1 MAADAPLALLARSA
15 ALNAMELRR
24 RELQGKPSGW
34 DASVHPVLQRIYAA
48 RGVLQPDGVEHRL
61 QRLLSPQSL
70 GGLDAAT
77 GLLAEAIRD
86 DWSILIAGDYDCDGA
101 TGTAVAVRG
110 LRMLSAKRVS
120 YAVPN
125 RFVHGYGLT
134 PALVDSLQPRPQLI
148 VTVDNGVA
156 SVAGVARARELGM
169 RVIVTDHHLP
179 GEQLPDCDAMVN
191 PNLAGDGF
199 PSKALAGVGVMFY
212 LLLAL
217 RAKLRESGW
226 FAHLEE
232 CAQGSAL
239 FDFRDR
245 DDRKS
250 KEPDLSVLLDLVAL
264 GTVADLVPLDFN
276 NRVLVEAGLRR
287 IRNGR
292 SCAGIAALIECG
304 KRSAATLCASDLGF
318 AVGPRLNAAGRL
330 EDMQLGVECLLT
342 DDAAQAR
349 RYAGELD
356 AINRARRDLQ
366 ASMVAEAE
374 VMTAG
379 LRDIDAV
386 GVALYEPSW
395 HAGVVGLVA
404 SKLKERLH
412 RPVIAFAPA
421 SVEKCGDGSP
431 LLDLRA
437 QDAHTSR
444 GHLRGSG
451 RSISGFHLRDALALI
466 DARQPGLI
474 ERFGGHAM
482 AAGLSLRAIDFPRFA
497 AAFDAAARELIA
509 PERLQA
515 ALYTDGELPTGSLSL
530 ELALQLR
537 GAGPWGQAFP
547 EPLFDNVFECANW
560 KPMGENHW
568 RLGLR
573 DPRDGTM
580 HDAVMFNVGT
590 AAPPSRL
597 RAIYELVVN
606 DWQGRESPRL
616 LLRHIEPA

>member
-1 MAADAPLALLARSA
+1 MSAL
-15 ALNAMELRR
+15 ELRR
-24 RELQGKPSGW
+24 RELQGEPSGW
-34 DASVHPVLQRIYAA
+34 DAAVHPVLQRVYAA
-48 RGVLQPDGVEHRL
+48 RGVLRPEGVAHRL
-61 QRLLSPQSL
+61 QHLLPPHSL
-70 GGLDAAT
+70 GGLDIAT
-77 GLLAEAIRD
+77 ALLAEAIRGN
-86 DWSILIAGDYDCDGA
+86 WAILIVGDYDCDGA

-110 LRMLSAKRVS
+110 LRMLGAKRVG

-191 PNLAGDGF
+191 PNLVGDGF

-217 RAKLRESGW
+217 RAKLYPCDRPDREDQEAVIHGRTP
-226 FAHLEE
+226 
-232 CAQGSAL
+232 Q
-239 FDFRDR
+239 RR
-245 DDRKS
+245 R
-250 KEPDLSVLLDLVAL
+250 PDLSALLDLVAL

-287 IRNGR
+287 IRSGHA
-292 SCAGIAALIECG
+292 CAGIAALIECG

-342 DDAAQAR
+342 DDVAQAR
-349 RYAGELD
+349 RYAGRLD
-356 AINRARRDLQ
+356 AINRERRDLQ

-374 VMTAG
+374 AMTADR
-379 LRDIDAV
+379 RDIDAV

-421 SVEKCGDGSP
+421 SAEECGDGAP
-431 LLDLRA
+431 LVDLRA
-437 QDAHTSR
+437 QGAPAS
-444 GHLRGSG
+444 LRGSG
-451 RSISGFHLRDALALI
+451 RSISGFHLRDALAVI

-482 AAGLSLRAIDFPRFA
+482 AAGLSLRTADFSRFA
-497 AAFDAAARELIA
+497 AAFDAVARELIA

-515 ALYTDGELPTGSLSL
+515 ALYTDGELPAGSLSL

-537 GAGPWGQAFP
+537 DAGPWGQAFP
-547 EPLFDNVFECANW
+547 EPLFDNVFECASW
-560 KPMGENHW
+560 KPMGEGHW

-573 DPRDGTM
+573 DPRDGGM

-590 AAPPSRL
+590 ASPPSRL
-597 RAIYELVVN
+597 RAVYELVVN

-616 LLRHIEPA
+616 LLRQVEPA

>member
-1 MAADAPLALLARSA
+1 VAADASLALLARSV
-15 ALNAMELRR
+15 ALSTLELRR
-24 RELQGKPSGW
+24 REWQGEPSGW
-34 DASVHPVLQRIYAA
+34 EASVHPVLQRIYAA
-48 RGVLQPDGVEHRL
+48 RGVLRPDGIEHRL
-61 QRLLSPQSL
+61 QRLLPPQSL

-77 GLLAEAIRD
+77 DLLAEAIHD
-86 DWSILIAGDYDCDGA
+86 DWAILIAGDYDADGA

-110 LRMLSAKRVS
+110 LRMLGAKRVS

-156 SVAGVARARELGM
+156 SLAGVARARELGM

-217 RAKLRESGW
+217 RAKLRGQGA
-226 FAHLEE
+226 FAAE
-232 CAQGSAL
+232 A
-239 FDFRDR
+239 
-245 DDRKS
+245 
-250 KEPDLSVLLDLVAL
+250 PDLSVLLDLVAL

-287 IRNGR
+287 IRSGR
-292 SCAGIAALIECG
+292 ACAGIAALIECG
-304 KRSAATLCASDLGF
+304 KRSVTTLCASDLGF
-318 AVGPRLNAAGRL
+318 AVGPRINAAGRL

-356 AINRARRDLQ
+356 AINRERRDLQ

-395 HAGVVGLVA
+395 HEGVVGLVA

-421 SVEKCGDGSP
+421 SVEECGDGSP

-437 QDAHTSR
+437 QDAHT
-444 GHLRGSG
+444 GLRGSG
-451 RSISGFHLRDALALI
+451 RSIPGFHLRDALAMI

-482 AAGLSLRAIDFPRFA
+482 AAGLSLRTADFPRFA
-497 AAFDAAARELIA
+497 AAFDAVARELIA

-515 ALYTDGELPTGSLSL
+515 ALYTDGELPAGSLSL
-530 ELALQLR
+530 ELAWQLR
-537 GAGPWGQAFP
+537 NAGPWGQAFP
-547 EPLFDNVFECANW
+547 EPLFDNVFECAHW
-560 KPMGENHW
+560 KPMGEGHW

-573 DPRDGTM
+573 DPRDGSV

-597 RAIYELVVN
+597 RAVYELVVN

-616 LLRHIEPA
+616 LLRHVEPA

>member
-1 MAADAPLALLARSA
+1 VATAASLALLARGV
-15 ALNAMELRR
+15 ALSTLELRR
-24 RELQGKPSGW
+24 REAQGEPSGW
-34 DASVHPVLQRIYAA
+34 TAAVHPVLQRVYAA
-48 RGVLQPDGVEHRL
+48 RGVLRPADVEHRL

-77 GLLAEAIRD
+77 ELLARAIRD
-86 DWSILIAGDYDCDGA
+86 DWAILIAGDYDCDGA
-101 TGTAVAVRG
+101 TGTAVALRG
-110 LRMLSAKRVS
+110 LRMLGARRVS

-179 GEQLPDCDAMVN
+179 GEQLPACDAMVN

-217 RAKLRESGW
+217 RARLRG
-226 FAHLEE
+226 
-232 CAQGSAL
+232 QGAFSCDLPGREDQRAAVHGPTSP
-239 FDFRDR
+239 
-245 DDRKS
+245 KG
-250 KEPDLSVLLDLVAL
+250 EPDLSTLLDLVAL

-287 IRNGR
+287 IRGGKA
-292 SCAGIAALIECG
+292 CAGIAALIECG
-304 KRSAATLCASDLGF
+304 KRSAAALCASDLGF

-330 EDMQLGVECLLT
+330 EDMRLGVECLLT
-342 DDAAQAR
+342 DDTAQAR
-349 RYAGELD
+349 DYAGRLD
-356 AINRARRDLQ
+356 AINRERRDLQ

-374 VMTAG
+374 AMTAG
-379 LRDIDAV
+379 LRDIEAV

-421 SVEKCGDGSP
+421 SEDD
-431 LLDLRA
+431 LDN
-437 QDAHTSR
+437 
-444 GHLRGSG
+444 LRGSG
-451 RSISGFHLRDALALI
+451 RSIPGFHLRDALATI
-466 DARQPGLI
+466 AARHPDLV

-482 AAGLSLRAIDFPRFA
+482 AAGLSLRAADFPRFA
-497 AAFDAAARELIA
+497 AAFDAVARELVA

-515 ALYTDGELPTGSLSL
+515 ALYTDGELPAGCLSL
-530 ELALQLR
+530 ELARQLR
-537 GAGPWGQAFP
+537 DAGPWGQAFP
-547 EPLFDNVFECANW
+547 EPLFDNAFECAGW
-560 KPMGENHW
+560 KTMGEGHW
-568 RLGLR
+568 RLSLR
-573 DPRDGTM
+573 DPRDGSV
-580 HDAVMFNVGT
+580 HDAVMFNVAA
-590 AAPPSRL
+590 AAPPPRL
-597 RAIYELVVN
+597 RAAYELVVN

-616 LLRHIEPA
+616 LLRHVEPI

>member
-1 MAADAPLALLARSA
+1 VAAAAPLALLARGT
-15 ALNAMELRR
+15 ALSTPELRR
-24 RELQGKPSGW
+24 RAVQGEPSGW
-34 DASVHPVLQRIYAA
+34 DATVHPVLQRIYAA
-48 RGVLQPDGVEHRL
+48 RGVLHPIDVEHRL
-61 QRLLSPQSL
+61 QRMLPPQSL

-86 DWSILIAGDYDCDGA
+86 DWAILIAGDYDCDGA

-110 LRMLSAKRVS
+110 LRMLGAKRVS

-134 PALVDSLQPRPQLI
+134 PALVDSLQSRPQLI

-156 SVAGVARARELGM
+156 SVAGVARARALGM

-179 GEQLPDCDAMVN
+179 GEQLPACDALVN
-191 PNLAGDGF
+191 PNVNLEKCVQGSPLLDSCVQDARMKDARM
-199 PSKALAGVGVMFY
+199 KNLAGVGVMFY

-217 RAKLRESGW
+217 RAKLRGQGA
-226 FAHLEE
+226 FAN
-232 CAQGSAL
+232 G
-239 FDFRDR
+239 
-245 DDRKS
+245 
-250 KEPDLSVLLDLVAL
+250 EPDLSVLLDLVAL

-287 IRNGR
+287 IRGGKA
-292 SCAGIAALIECG
+292 CAGIAALVECG
-304 KRSAATLCASDLGF
+304 KRSAATLCASDLGY

-330 EDMQLGVECLLT
+330 EDMRLGVECLLT

-349 RYAGELD
+349 RYAGQLD
-356 AINRARRDLQ
+356 AINRERRDLQ
-366 ASMVAEAE
+366 SVMVAEAE
-374 VMTAG
+374 AMTSG

-412 RPVIAFAPA
+412 RPVISFAPA
-421 SVEKCGDGSP
+421 SEDET
-431 LLDLRA
+431 D
-437 QDAHTSR
+437 T
-444 GHLRGSG
+444 LRGSG
-451 RSISGFHLRDALALI
+451 RSIPGFHLRDALATV

-482 AAGLSLRAIDFPRFA
+482 AAGLSLRTADFPRFA
-497 AAFDAAARELIA
+497 AAFDAVARELIP

-515 ALYTDGELPTGSLSL
+515 ALYTDGELPAGSLSL
-530 ELALQLR
+530 ELARQLR
-537 GAGPWGQAFP
+537 AAGPWGQAFP
-547 EPLFDNVFECANW
+547 EPLFDNVFECAGW
-560 KPMGENHW
+560 KPMGEGHW
-568 RLGLR
+568 RLSLR
-573 DPRDGTM
+573 DPRDGSV
-580 HDAVMFNVGT
+580 HDAVMFNIGT
-590 AAPPSRL
+590 ATPPPRL
-597 RAIYELVVN
+597 RAAYELVIN

-616 LLRHIEPA
+616 LLRHVEPA